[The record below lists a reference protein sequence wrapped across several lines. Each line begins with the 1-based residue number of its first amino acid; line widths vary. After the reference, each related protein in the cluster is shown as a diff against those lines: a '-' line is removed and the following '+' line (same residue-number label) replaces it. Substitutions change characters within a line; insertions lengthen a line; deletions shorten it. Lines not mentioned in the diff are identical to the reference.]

1 VGRKQEKKFYKCRK
15 EKPPP
20 ANISVKNFTIN
31 FMFIRLNLTAVV
43 RRCIVYVD
51 LKNKTTEGVENDIN

>member
-1 VGRKQEKKFYKCRK
+1 MQER
-15 EKPPP
+15 ETPP
-20 ANISVKNFTIN
+20 ASIPVKNFTID

-51 LKNKTTEGVENDIN
+51 LKNKTTEEVENDIN